1 MANKFGYSGSL
12 GYNSYRISRG
22 GNCCCPPKGD
32 PGPKGDHG
40 PVGPEGPKGSQGPPG
55 TIGVIGTC
63 YSDYLY
69 WNNTTFSWTTGG
81 SQVHIG
87 CEAGKTNQQPF
98 GVAIGHSA
106 GQIDQ
111 SANAVAVGVNAGKD
125 KQQESAIAIGDSAGE
140 TNQSVEAIAIGDG
153 ASQTNQSSR
162 AISIGASAGNL
173 DQSANAIAIGYSAGF
188 QNQKV
193 SSIAIGNE
201 AGRNNQNENAVA
213 IGYFA
218 GLQDQSKNTI
228 SIGNNAGKT
237 SQNENSISIGY
248 LSGTKNQGTNSIA
261 IGQLAGAN
269 TQSENS
275 IAIGRNS
282 GVNFQRE
289 ESIAIGFGAA
299 THNQSKNSIAI
310 GRDAGNT
317 NQGEYCIAIGHNAG
331 NGDQGNHSIVMSAIN
346 TEQDAS
352 ANQIIFN
359 ADPGNIEIPYKT
371 DGSPGF
377 YVAPIR
383 QETQTHTLY
392 YDTASKE
399 ITYGRPNTQHGLF
412 IFADYTLSGTTPV
425 PVDISNSTITIGD
438 PNYNFVNENPITAS
452 TLISF
457 SDLSNNFTDGIVEFY
472 LDSDINSNNAN
483 NPVYTFDLSGVNVV
497 SGSKGLIEI
506 DTRST
511 GKTTAVHNVAF
522 GPISYKV
529 SSTLTNGQVI
539 HMENTYKLRVTTT
552 LSTSQFINNTRLTI
566 KFRPVNS

>member
-32 PGPKGDHG
+32 PGPKGDNG
-40 PVGPEGPKGSQGPPG
+40 PVGPQGPKGPEGPPG
-55 TIGVIGTC
+55 TIGVIGAC

-69 WNNTTFSWTTGG
+69 WNNTTASWATGG

-87 CEAGKTNQQPF
+87 CFAGESNQQPF

-111 SANAVAVGVNAGKD
+111 SANAVAVGVNAGKN

-140 TNQSVEAIAIGDG
+140 SNQSVEAIAIGD
-153 ASQTNQSSR
+153 AAAQYNQSSR

-188 QNQKV
+188 QNQKI

-201 AGRNNQNENAVA
+201 AGRNNQNENAIA
-213 IGYFA
+213 IGNEA
-218 GLQDQSKNTI
+218 GRDN
-228 SIGNNAGKT
+228 
-237 SQNENSISIGY
+237 QNENAIAMGLNAGFS
-248 LSGTKNQGTNSIA
+248 NQSEDAIA
-261 IGQLAGAN
+261 IGKTAGTN
-269 TQSENS
+269 EQGEK
-275 IAIGRNS
+275 
-282 GVNFQRE
+282 
-289 ESIAIGFGAA
+289 SIAIGFGAG
-299 THNQSKNSIAI
+299 TQDQSNNSVAM
-310 GRDAGNT
+310 GVNAGNT
-317 NQGEYCIAIGHNAG
+317 NQGEYCIAIGHGAG
-331 NGDQGNHSIVMSAIN
+331 EKDQGNHSIVMSAIN

-377 YVAPIR
+377 YVKPIR
-383 QETQTHTLY
+383 QSDGNSILNYNTN
-392 YDTASKE
+392 SGE
-399 ITYGRPNTQHGLF
+399 ITYGHPTTQHGLF
-412 IFADYTLSGTTPV
+412 IFADDTLNGTTAV
-425 PVDISNSTITIGD
+425 PIDISNTTITIGD
-438 PNYNFVNENPITAS
+438 PNYNFVNENPLTAS

-457 SDLSNNFTDGIVEFY
+457 SDLSNNFTNGIVEFY
-472 LDSDINSNNAN
+472 VDSDIDSNNAN

-497 SGSKGLIEI
+497 SGSKDLIEI

-511 GKTTAVHNVAF
+511 GKTTAIHNVAF

-539 HMENTYKLRVTTT
+539 RMENTYKLRVTTT
-552 LSTSQFINNTRLTI
+552 LSTTQFINNTRLMV
-566 KFRPVNS
+566 KFRPLNS

>member
-69 WNNTTFSWTTGG
+69 WNNTTTSWATGG

-87 CEAGKTNQQPF
+87 CFAGESNQQPF

-111 SANAVAVGVNAGKD
+111 SANAVAVGVNAGKN

-140 TNQSVEAIAIGDG
+140 INQSVEAIAIGDG
-153 ASQTNQSSR
+153 ASQKNQSSG

-173 DQSANAIAIGYSAGF
+173 DQSANAIAIGFSAGF

-213 IGYFA
+213 IGLNSGYSN
-218 GLQDQSKNTI
+218 QSEDAI
-228 SIGNNAGKT
+228 AIGKT
-237 SQNENSISIGY
+237 AGTNEQGEKSIAIGFA
-248 LSGTKNQGTNSIA
+248 SGTFNQSNNSIA
-261 IGQLAGAN
+261 IGH
-269 TQSENS
+269 S
-275 IAIGRNS
+275 S
-282 GVNFQRE
+282 GFKSQE
-289 ESIAIGFGAA
+289 EKCIAIGFGAG
-299 THNQSKNSIAI
+299 TQDQSNNSVAM
-310 GRDAGNT
+310 GVNAGNT
-317 NQGEYCIAIGHNAG
+317 NQGEYCIAIGHSAG
-331 NGDQGNHSIVMSAIN
+331 EKDQGNHSIVMSAVN

-352 ANQIIFN
+352 ANQIILN
-359 ADPGNIEIPYKT
+359 ADPSNNEIPYKT

-377 YVAPIR
+377 YVKPIR
-383 QETQTHTLY
+383 QSDGNSILN
-392 YDTASKE
+392 YDTNSGE
-399 ITYGRPNTQHGLF
+399 ITYGRPTTQHGLF
-412 IFADYTLSGTTPV
+412 IFADYTLNGDGTIPV
-425 PVDISNSTITIGD
+425 PIDISNATITIGD
-438 PNYNFVNENPITAS
+438 PNYNFVNENTLTSS

-457 SDLSNNFTDGIVEFY
+457 SDLSNNFTNGIVEFY
-472 LDSDINSNNAN
+472 VDSDINSNNTN

-497 SGSKGLIEI
+497 SGSKEKIEI

-511 GKTTAVHNVAF
+511 RKSSGIHNVAF

-529 SSTLTNGQVI
+529 SSSSITNTQVI
-539 HMENTYKLRVTTT
+539 HMENTYKLRVTTS
-552 LSTSQFINNTRLTI
+552 LNAEQFINNTRLMV
-566 KFRPVNS
+566 KFRPLNI

>member
-32 PGPKGDHG
+32 PGPKGDTG
-40 PVGPEGPKGSQGPPG
+40 PVGPEGPKGSQGSPG
-55 TIGVIGTC
+55 TIGVIGKC

-81 SQVHIG
+81 SQVHVG

-188 QNQKV
+188 QNQKI

-201 AGRNNQNENAVA
+201 AGRNNQNENAIA
-213 IGYFA
+213 IGLNSGYSN
-218 GLQDQSKNTI
+218 QSEDAI
-228 SIGNNAGKT
+228 AIGKT
-237 SQNENSISIGY
+237 AGTNQQGEKSIAIGFA
-248 LSGTKNQGTNSIA
+248 SGLLNQSRNSIA
-261 IGQLAGAN
+261 IGH
-269 TQSENS
+269 S
-275 IAIGRNS
+275 S
-282 GVNFQRE
+282 GYKSQE
-289 ESIAIGFGAA
+289 EKCIAIGFGAG
-299 THNQSKNSIAI
+299 TQDQSNNSVAM
-310 GRDAGNT
+310 GVNAGNT
-317 NQGEYCIAIGHNAG
+317 NQGEYCIAIGHGAG
-331 NGDQGNHSIVMSAIN
+331 EKDQGNHSIVMSAIN

-359 ADPGNIEIPYKT
+359 ADPSNLEIPFKI

-377 YVAPIR
+377 YVKPIR
-383 QETQTHTLY
+383 ESDGNSILN
-392 YDTASKE
+392 YDTNSGE
-399 ITYGRPNTQHGLF
+399 ITYGPSTQHGLF

-457 SDLSNNFTDGIVEFY
+457 SDLSNNFTNGIVEFY
-472 LDSDINSNNAN
+472 VDSDINSNNAV

-497 SGSKGLIEI
+497 SGSKDLIEI

-511 GKTTAVHNVAF
+511 GKTTAIHNVAF

-529 SSTLTNGQVI
+529 SSTITNAQVI
-539 HMENTYKLRVTTT
+539 RMENTYKLRVTTT
-552 LSTSQFINNTRLTI
+552 ENTQQFINNTRLMV
-566 KFRPVNS
+566 KCRPLNS